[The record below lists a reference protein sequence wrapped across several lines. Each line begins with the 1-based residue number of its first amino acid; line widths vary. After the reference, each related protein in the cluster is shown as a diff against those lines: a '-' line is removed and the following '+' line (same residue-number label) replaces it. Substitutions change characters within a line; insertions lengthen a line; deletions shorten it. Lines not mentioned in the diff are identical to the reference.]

1 MDVTAVQSTRDT
13 KPFVVHT
20 AEEQEILAN
29 ALGAYMDYLT
39 QIGEGVEE
47 KAQDEHTKN
56 FAKNILGG
64 TMKDTI
70 KLRQRLVK
78 HVGFDPTY
86 DS

>member
-1 MDVTAVQSTRDT
+1 MVDTRVAS
-13 KPFVVHT
+13 PFIVET

-47 KAQDEHTKN
+47 KADEHTKN
-56 FAKNILGG
+56 FAKGIIGS

-70 KLRQRLVK
+70 KFRQRLVK

-86 DS
+86 DG

>member
-1 MDVTAVQSTRDT
+1 MDVTAVQSTKDT

-20 AEEQEILAN
+20 KEEQEILAN

-39 QIGEGVEE
+39 QIGEGVEA
-47 KAQDEHTKN
+47 KADEHTKN
-56 FAKNILGG
+56 FAKGILGG

-86 DS
+86 E